1 MKSVLIMG
9 GTYFIGKSM
18 VETLKEAGY
27 EITLLNRGTKKLID
41 PKICNL
47 VADRNDDLQMKE
59 ALESKAFDFVIDVSG
74 LNQVHMHNLCQSL
87 DLSKLKKFIFIS
99 SSAVYDLDHLKI
111 PFRESDPIC
120 ENTIWTSYG
129 KNKIEAENYLEEFF
143 SNRDVDFIALR
154 PPYVYGQENYVPR
167 ESFIFEHLENNK
179 PILVPNGGQTMI
191 QFIHSQDLAGI
202 VKSLI
207 EKKTDKNMRFNVG
220 NEKGISFYDWIK
232 ACEAVVGKEA
242 RMIPFN
248 YKDYDRKVR
257 EFFPFNDYDN
267 VLDTKKIRAFYPDE
281 IDFIEGLKAAY
292 AWYKDHKQDI
302 LFREEVSKNEE
313 DILRLMDLN

>member
-1 MKSVLIMG
+1 MQSVLIMG
-9 GTYFIGKSM
+9 GTYFIGKSI
-18 VETLKEAGY
+18 VETLKESGY
-27 EITLLNRGTKKLID
+27 KITLLNRGNKKIKDL
-41 PKICNL
+41 KIHNL
-47 VADRNDDLQMKE
+47 VADRNEDLQMKE
-59 ALESKAFDFVIDVSG
+59 ALKYQAFDYVVDVSG
-74 LNQVHMHNLCQSL
+74 LKQGHMVNLCESL

-99 SSAVYDLDHLKI
+99 SSAVYDLDHLKV
-111 PFRESDPIC
+111 PFCESDTIC
-120 ENTIWTSYG
+120 ENSIWTSYG
-129 KNKIEAENYLEEFF
+129 KNKIEAEKYLEDFF
-143 SNRDVDFIALR
+143 SNTGVDFIALR

-179 PILVPNGGQTMI
+179 PIIIPNEGQTMI

-202 VKSLI
+202 VKSLL
-207 EKKTDKNMRFNVG
+207 EKKTEKNMRLNVG
-220 NEKGISFYDWIK
+220 NEKGISFYNWIK

-242 RMIPFN
+242 RMIAFN
-248 YKDYDRKVR
+248 YKVYNRKVR
-257 EFFPFNDYDN
+257 DFFPFNDYDN

-313 DILRLMDLN
+313 EILRLIEEI